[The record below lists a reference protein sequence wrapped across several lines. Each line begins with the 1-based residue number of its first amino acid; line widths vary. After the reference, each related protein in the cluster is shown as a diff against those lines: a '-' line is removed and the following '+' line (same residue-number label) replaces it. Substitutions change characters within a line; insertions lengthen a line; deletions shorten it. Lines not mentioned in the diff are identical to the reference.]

1 MTDKDEIARFLRD
14 NPGFFEEFPDLLE
27 RVAQE
32 NDNGGSPFIER
43 QLDVLKDREVQQQKR
58 IDMIIDSVRS
68 NQKLEQD
75 LIVFTSAL
83 LGMAREVNDAR
94 GALLAQVQ
102 KQFSVRSSVLVLVG
116 DEPVHPY
123 YQELRQRVG
132 HGGSIC
138 DDRISSGL
146 LQGVFADEA
155 DTIGSCAFIPVK
167 SGSDVVGVII
177 LGSTDGDRFRPD
189 MGVGFLDNLGVVISS
204 FLHGHGVLSA

>member
-1 MTDKDEIARFLRD
+1 MTDKDEIASFLRD
-14 NPGFFEEFPDLLE
+14 NPEFFEEFPDVLE

-32 NDNGGSPFIER
+32 NGNGGSPFIER
-43 QLDVLKDREVQQQKR
+43 QLGVLKDREVQQQKR

-83 LGMAREVNDAR
+83 LDMAREVKDAR
-94 GALLAQVQ
+94 GALLGQLQ
-102 KQFSVRSSVLVLVG
+102 KQFNSRSSVLVLVA
-116 DEPVHPY
+116 DEPGHPH

-138 DDRISSGL
+138 DDRVSSGL
-146 LQGVFADEA
+146 LRGVFEDEA

-167 SGSDVVGVII
+167 SGNDVTGVII

-189 MGVGFLDNLGVVISS
+189 MGVGFLDNLGVIISS
-204 FLHGHGVLSA
+204 FLRGHGVL